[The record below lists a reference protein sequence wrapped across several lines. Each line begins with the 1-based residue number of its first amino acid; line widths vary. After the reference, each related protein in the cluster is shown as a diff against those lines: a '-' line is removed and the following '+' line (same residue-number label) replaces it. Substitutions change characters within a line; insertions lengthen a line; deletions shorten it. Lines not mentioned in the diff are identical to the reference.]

1 MSEQWVGT
9 TTRPVERVKRHAKI
23 HNRDGR
29 KRITYPDEINGVKVT
44 VEMPQN
50 APPSPATKAATTRA
64 RIELGRWLSPVGS
77 GIIVELLLGERRS
90 SDPGASCWPSHSTLE
105 ILIHTENH

>member
-29 KRITYPDEINGVKVT
+29 KWITYPDEINGVKVT

-50 APPSPATKAATTRA
+50 APTKSCDEGSATTRA
-64 RIELGRWLSPVGS
+64 RIDSAD
-77 GIIVELLLGERRS
+77 RRKVVS
-90 SDPGASCWPSHSTLE
+90 R
-105 ILIHTENH
+105 